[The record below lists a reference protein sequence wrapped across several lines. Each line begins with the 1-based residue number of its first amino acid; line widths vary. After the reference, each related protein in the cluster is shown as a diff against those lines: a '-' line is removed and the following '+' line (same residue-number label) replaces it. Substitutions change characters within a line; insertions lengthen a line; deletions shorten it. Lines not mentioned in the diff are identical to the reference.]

1 MKKFMKTIVITTTML
16 LMTGNVY
23 GKTTVELLETC
34 LNSINCT
41 TDSDCEIKETI
52 CIEAYA
58 ELVRGDSD
66 ESCYETTIE
75 VVASDSEF
83 SYE

>member
-1 MKKFMKTIVITTTML
+1 MKTSVVTLAML

-23 GKTTVELLETC
+23 GKTTVELLGTC
-34 LNSINCT
+34 LEKINCS

-52 CIEAYA
+52 CVEAYA

-75 VVASDSEF
+75 VVSDGTIEYW
-83 SYE
+83 YE